1 MLPGK
6 DKKLFNSLINISRWL
21 LALVIMAS
29 GFLKAVDPKG
39 AMLKLQEYAD
49 VLSIGEVPDAWLL
62 IGAVAQS
69 SIEFLLGIFLLVGVY
84 RRFVPLLTMLMLL
97 FFTPLSFY
105 LWING
110 SIDDCGC
117 FGEAVTISN
126 KATFIKNVVLLALS
140 VAVFFGKKRFVWCM
154 SHKCRWMVAIYT
166 LLYILVLNIVSYRHL
181 PVIDSGKY
189 VKGNNLREMTTSV
202 PGKYALVSVY
212 SDGSEE
218 KLLSEGET
226 PEKGW
231 EFLEARSVLVEEG
244 VSAEIEDF
252 SIIDWETDEELSES
266 ILSDTG
272 YVCIAVLSTMEKA
285 SVSRADKLNDL
296 YSYCREK
303 GARFCAVT
311 SSGEDV
317 IELWRKRT
325 GAEYPVAWADQK
337 MLSSMIHSNPGLLLL
352 KDGVIVG
359 KWNINDVPDIEKM
372 AGAKTGMPDSVWTP
386 LEKMLYW
393 PFWVV
398 SLFGVLFM
406 ILLLDVMMVA
416 IGRKRRA
423 LAFEKAAR
431 KMAAEE
437 CSKVVDENK

>member
-1 MLPGK
+1 
-6 DKKLFNSLINISRWL
+6 
-21 LALVIMAS
+21 
-29 GFLKAVDPKG
+29 
-39 AMLKLQEYAD
+39 
-49 VLSIGEVPDAWLL
+49 
-62 IGAVAQS
+62 
-69 SIEFLLGIFLLVGVY
+69 
-84 RRFVPLLTMLMLL
+84 
-97 FFTPLSFY
+97 
-105 LWING
+105 
-110 SIDDCGC
+110 
-117 FGEAVTISN
+117 
-126 KATFIKNVVLLALS
+126 
-140 VAVFFGKKRFVWCM
+140 M
-154 SHKCRWMVAIYT
+154 SE
-166 LLYILVLNIVSYRHL
+166 
-181 PVIDSGKY
+181 P
-189 VKGNNLREMTTSV
+189 
-202 PGKYALVSVY
+202 
-212 SDGSEE
+212 
-218 KLLSEGET
+218 
-226 PEKGW
+226 
-231 EFLEARSVLVEEG
+231 
-244 VSAEIEDF
+244 
-252 SIIDWETDEELSES
+252 

-359 KWNINDVPDIEKM
+359 KWNINDVPDIEKI

-431 KMAAEE
+431 KVAAEE
-437 CSKVVDENK
+437 SAKVVDENK